1 MSKKLIAGYLNHELA
16 ARSLDEANHCSP
28 SHRVRCVVAIFS
40 WQNLGDF
47 LTTSKCQKKRRL
59 IIQLFYFERLS
70 EVLNVKIVDKN
81 TSFLQKINVYI
92 HHLHYWYFE
101 EGVFLRKSSTCH
113 WTSDILLPPKLSER
127 DAAVSSSMQT
137 IWENFHGSQH
147 QQISRV
153 KFPSVFW
160 GFWWLK
166 VHWVS
171 MGNLSQKF
179 NLHGDLFGEVTTWL
193 TARMAVHRL
202 ASALLMLKPIRI

>member
-1 MSKKLIAGYLNHELA
+1 M
-16 ARSLDEANHCSP
+16 
-28 SHRVRCVVAIFS
+28 
-40 WQNLGDF
+40 
-47 LTTSKCQKKRRL
+47 RL
-59 IIQLFYFERLS
+59 IIALPLTGCGALWLYSVDKTLVTFLQHQNVRKKEGWLYNFFTLKRLS

-113 WTSDILLPPKLSER
+113 WTSDILPPPKLSER

-171 MGNLSQKF
+171 MGNLFQKF

-193 TARMAVHRL
+193 TARMAVRRL